1 MIPKVELQE
10 EYRKYSIAKMREA
23 LADAGVINE
32 SNPEP
37 LAIALFNARITP
49 FYYWQKRRMTELAKE
64 KAKQLLIKKG
74 EKEKERI
81 EKKEV
86 RAKKMHDNVVHMQ
99 NIKIVKKKKH
109 EKVDNLKETK

>member
-23 LADAGVINE
+23 LADAGAINE

-49 FYYWQKRRMTELAKE
+49 FYYWQKRRMKELAKE
-64 KAKQLLIKKG
+64 KEAN
-74 EKEKERI
+74 
-81 EKKEV
+81 
-86 RAKKMHDNVVHMQ
+86 HD
-99 NIKIVKKKKH
+99 
-109 EKVDNLKETK
+109 

>member
-23 LADAGVINE
+23 LADAGAINE

-49 FYYWQKRRMTELAKE
+49 FYYW
-64 KAKQLLIKKG
+64 
-74 EKEKERI
+74 
-81 EKKEV
+81 
-86 RAKKMHDNVVHMQ
+86 
-99 NIKIVKKKKH
+99 
-109 EKVDNLKETK
+109 